1 MRLHRPVLAGL
12 VLGTAVLPVTAANA
26 ATGVTAAGS
35 AVSTATLATF
45 SVGALA
51 DLVEAQSVSIGSLAA
66 TAQTVTNAAPSVTF
80 VPITLNG
87 VKTGAV
93 TVTAANSPQT
103 VGAVNT
109 NDLGVLSATSP
120 GATLMADDSSSA
132 LETSLGSLSVLGL
145 PVTLDGGLDVG
156 SATSATQ
163 SQAGKALSI
172 SNVEL
177 PNLADLLAALG
188 LDLTKLPADT
198 LNGLIED
205 LNVALDG
212 AQQTAMDN
220 ANTAIGLAQQ
230 AVDDADGDVADA
242 TTALSAAAATLTSEL
257 SSANYPIGTSPMTAE
272 EWAALDA
279 TVQAT
284 ILALNVGDTG
294 LADAITAYDAAVAA
308 LALAED
314 AIAPLTEALANAIA
328 ALGGIVDGILQG
340 LPLLEVGAAEI
351 STKALV
357 GSAKTANVT
366 GTISGVKVLGTD
378 ILETV
383 TGDSELDV
391 AGLVGDVADD
401 VNAALGTVSAA
412 LSDVLSSVTGATG
425 LVVPAP
431 EIALM
436 EKTTATGTDGAFGTA
451 DATVTALSVSLGSVT
466 VPAIYAL
473 DDAAALP
480 GLGAITGGF
489 QTAPL
494 SMKVGSLV
502 ESARFRPGAAAPNA
516 PTPGNTGSLPST
528 GGPEGLAIVAVIGT
542 ALAVG
547 IRRMRTQQ

>member
-35 AVSTATLATF
+35 AVSTATLATL

-66 TAQTVTNAAPSVTF
+66 TAQTVTSAAPSVTF

-87 VKTGAV
+87 TKTGAV
-93 TVTAANSPQT
+93 TVTSANSPQT

-120 GATLMADDSSSA
+120 GATLKADDSSSA
-132 LETSLGSLSVLGL
+132 LESSLGSLSLLGL
-145 PVTLDGGLDVG
+145 PVTLDGSLDVG
-156 SATSATQ
+156 SATDATK
-163 SQAGKALSI
+163 SQAGKALTI

-188 LDLTKLPADT
+188 IDITKLPADT
-198 LNGLIED
+198 LNGLIEN
-205 LNVALDG
+205 LNIALDG

-220 ANTAIGLAQQ
+220 ANTAIGLAEQ
-230 AVDDADGDVADA
+230 AVDGADGDVSDA
-242 TTALSAAAATLTSEL
+242 TTALAAAAATLTSEL
-257 SSANYPIGTSPMTAE
+257 SSANYPIGTLPMTAE
-272 EWAALDA
+272 EWAALDS
-279 TVQAT
+279 TVQST
-284 ILALNVGDTG
+284 ILLLNVGDTG
-294 LADAITAYDAAVAA
+294 LTDAIAAYDAAVAA
-308 LALAED
+308 LAAAQA
-314 AIAPLTEALANAIA
+314 AIAPLLEALANAIA
-328 ALGGIVDGILQG
+328 TLGGIVDGILQG
-340 LPLLEVGAAEI
+340 VPLLKVGAAEI

-357 GSAKTANVT
+357 GSAKSADVT
-366 GTISGVKVLGTD
+366 GTISGVEVLGTD
-378 ILETV
+378 VLEAV

-391 AGLVGDVADD
+391 TGLVGDVADD

-436 EKTTATGTDGAFGTA
+436 EKTTTTGTDGAFGTA
-451 DATVTALSVSLGSVT
+451 KATVTALSVSLGSVT
-466 VPAIYAL
+466 VPAVYAL
-473 DDAAALP
+473 DDVAALP
-480 GLGAITGGF
+480 GIGAITGGF

-494 SMKVGSLV
+494 SMSVGSLV
-502 ESARFRPGAAAPNA
+502 ESARFRPASGTNT
-516 PTPGNTGSLPST
+516 PTPGNTGSLPTT

-547 IRRMRTQQ
+547 IRRVRTQH